1 MNIDMLGIDVD
12 LTACKVRNEGR
23 FVRDLCALYSANTVE
38 LSMLRT
44 RFISSLFPSYSSEL
58 NEFMQ
63 MPIVH

>member
-1 MNIDMLGIDVD
+1 MLGTDVD

-23 FVRDLCALYSANTVE
+23 FVREICALYSANTVE
-38 LSMLRT
+38 LSTIRT
-44 RFISSLFPSYSSEL
+44 RFISSLFPYRSSEL

>member
-1 MNIDMLGIDVD
+1 MNIGMVGIDAD

-23 FVRDLCALYSANTVE
+23 FVRELCALYSANKVE

-44 RFISSLFPSYSSEL
+44 RFISSLFPSHSSEL

>member
-1 MNIDMLGIDVD
+1 MNINILRIDVD
-12 LTACKVRNEGR
+12 LTACKVRNDGR
-23 FVRDLCALYSANTVE
+23 FVRELCTLYSANTVG

-44 RFISSLFPSYSSEL
+44 RFISSLFPSLSSEL

>member
-12 LTACKVRNEGR
+12 LTACKVPNEGR
-23 FVRDLCALYSANTVE
+23 FVRELCTLYSANTVE

-44 RFISSLFPSYSSEL
+44 HFISSPFPSHSSEL